1 MGLVL
6 AYRLSRRGHTVTVF
20 EQEKQLG
27 GLATY
32 HDYGPFFWDRFYHVI
47 LPSDSYLIRFL
58 TDIGLAEQLRWSRTL
73 TGFYV
78 DERFH
83 SVSSSW
89 EFLRF
94 PLVSLWGKFRLA
106 LTILYCSRIR
116 KWQRLEKIT
125 VEDWLIKTCGRT
137 TYEKLW
143 KPLLLAKLG
152 ESYRRVSAVFI
163 WTYITRLFSARDASA
178 QSNESFGYVSGGYKT
193 VWDRLDN
200 LIRSA
205 QGQIRTGV
213 SVRHICPHP
222 EGGLWV
228 EHGEHR
234 SHFDKVIFTG
244 PVSILQKVT
253 ATELLNITDSSNTVE
268 YLGVICMVLVTRKPL
283 MPYYVVNIADERI
296 PFTGVIGMS
305 NVVSREETAGWHLT
319 YLPKYVL
326 SDDPLFKRTD
336 EELRSL
342 FFAGLYSMFP
352 NLKAEEIESVH
363 INRAIKVQPLQV
375 LNYSNLVP
383 QVATKH
389 KDFFVLNTSQFV
401 CGTLNNNEVIHAVD
415 EFLET
420 YIPRLEQ
427 IQIVSKLMDQSL
439 SQAAILK
446 EEGARAQP
454 PAYVHGRQND

>member
-1 MGLVL
+1 MKIAIIGGGMMGLAL
-6 AYRLSRRGHTVTVF
+6 AYQLCGRGHTVTVF
-20 EQEKQLG
+20 EQENQLG

-47 LPSDSYLIRFL
+47 LPSDKHLINFL
-58 TDIGLAEQLRWSRTL
+58 KDIGLGDQIRWSKTL

-78 DERFH
+78 DRRFY

-116 KWQRLEKIT
+116 DWQRLEKIT

-137 TYEKLW
+137 TYEKMW

-152 ESYRRVSAVFI
+152 DSYRRVSAVFI

-178 QSNESFGYVSGGYKT
+178 QSKESLGYVSGGYKT
-193 VWDRLDN
+193 IIGRLEE

-205 QGQIRTGV
+205 GGEMQTGV
-213 SVRHICPHP
+213 SVQHIRPHSDQ
-222 EGGLWV
+222 GFWV
-228 EHGEHR
+228 EHGQNKD
-234 SHFDKVIFTG
+234 HFDKVIFTS
-244 PVSILQKVT
+244 PVNVLQKV
-253 ATELLNITDSSNTVE
+253 AASDLLKVTNSGSTVE

-283 MPYYVVNIADERI
+283 SPYYVLNVADERI

-305 NVVSREETAGWHLT
+305 NVVAQEETAGRHLT

-326 SDDPLFKRTD
+326 SDDPLLKRSPK
-336 EELRSL
+336 ELRAL
-342 FFAGLYSMFP
+342 FFEGLYLMFP
-352 NLKAEEIESVH
+352 HLKADEIEAVH
-363 INRAIKVQPLQV
+363 INRAAKVQPLQV
-375 LNYSNLVP
+375 LNYSGLVP
-383 QVATKH
+383 LVATDH

-401 CGTLNNNEVIHAVD
+401 HGTLNNNEVIGAVD
-415 EFLET
+415 GFLKE
-420 YIPRLEQ
+420 YGPRLEGD
-427 IQIVSKLMDQSL
+427 SSSNLE
-439 SQAAILK
+439 AINHDALV
-446 EEGARAQP
+446 A
-454 PAYVHGRQND
+454 

>member
-1 MGLVL
+1 MKIGIIGGGPMGLAL
-6 AYRLSRRGHTVTVF
+6 AYRLSRRDHRVTVF

-32 HDYGPFFWDRFYHVI
+32 QDYGSFYWDRFYHVI
-47 LPSDSYLIRFL
+47 LPSDSHLISFL
-58 TDIGLAEQLRWSRTL
+58 KEIGLGDQLRWSKTL

-78 DERFH
+78 DQRFY

-116 KWQRLEKIT
+116 NWQRLEKIT

-137 TYEKLW
+137 TYEKMW

-178 QSNESFGYVSGGYKT
+178 QSKESLGYVSGGYKT
-193 VWDRLDN
+193 VWSRLEQ
-200 LIRSA
+200 LILSA
-205 QGQIRTGV
+205 GGQIRTGV
-213 SVRHICPHP
+213 SVRHIRPRP

-228 EHGEHR
+228 ENGLNR
-234 SHFDKVIFTG
+234 DHFDKVIFTG
-244 PVSILQKVT
+244 PVNILQKVT
-253 ATELLNITDSSNTVE
+253 ASDMLKITNSSSTVE
-268 YLGVICMVLVTRKPL
+268 YLGVICMVLLTRRPL
-283 MPYYVVNIADERI
+283 VPYYVVNIADERI

-305 NVVSREETAGWHLT
+305 NVVSREETIGRYLT

-326 SDDPLFKRTD
+326 SDDPLLKRTD
-336 EELRSL
+336 EELRAL
-342 FFAGLYSMFP
+342 FFDGLYLMFP
-352 NLKAEEIESVH
+352 NLKAEDIESVH
-363 INRAIKVQPLQV
+363 INRAVKVQPLQV

-383 QVATKH
+383 QVATQH
-389 KDFFVLNTSQFV
+389 EDFFVLNTSQFV
-401 CGTLNNNEVIHAVD
+401 HGTLNNNEVIGTVNG
-415 EFLET
+415 FLQE
-420 YIPRLEQ
+420 YGPRLEGD
-427 IQIVSKLMDQSL
+427 SSSNL
-439 SQAAILK
+439 QAI
-446 EEGARAQP
+446 
-454 PAYVHGRQND
+454 GRDALVA